1 MRHVWLAVWFVG
13 LVATIAPAWGLS
25 ERFNHETMMPSA
37 EVKRGMTGVGKSVF
51 HGTEITEFGVEI
63 LGVLEKADLGKDL
76 IIGRILDG
84 PVVERRSGVMG
95 GMSGSPVYIGGRLI
109 GAIAYTWPFE
119 REPVAGI
126 TAIEGML
133 EALDKPERQADL
145 SPFAVGVERYS
156 SLRGPVEILG
166 RHITQV
172 RIVSRS
178 GAEGLFADEH
188 TMLMHRVAP
197 PLFCAGLPEQAREYL
212 REELAS
218 YGIEPVAGPG
228 AKRDPVETELVP
240 GAAFGSLLV
249 SGDFDISTGG
259 TVTYRDEDLII
270 AFGHPFM
277 GLGKVD
283 LPLTTSW
290 IHDFIPCYSRTDKLM
305 SPMVEVGTLTQDRPW
320 AVGGK
325 LGPSAGR
332 VPATLRVLDE
342 TRDITR
348 RFRVSV
354 VRHRDLTARFL
365 ATSALSAVYSTYSGG
380 GEGMARVR
388 VRVKGSQGHE
398 ISRADRYY
406 HQGMLGGAAISTLMQ
421 ASAILSLNRFRPQE
435 VAELE
440 YEARLSD
447 RNESAAIEGLWS
459 DQTVARAGEDLTLRL
474 QIRPD
479 NGDVVEEVVTLKVP
493 LDVEQG
499 RMRIGVSGGADAMRT
514 RSRLGVLRPT
524 FYSLEDL
531 IGEFER
537 TESADRLFIA
547 ASTPTRDISVRGV
560 KLPGLPPFL
569 RSLIQDSPRTD
580 IVTGSG
586 ELSVTV
592 DTPWVLYGTALL
604 TIATEDREGRRG
616 RVPPPGAPEP
626 REDGDGAA
634 SRALPRGVPVD
645 MWWAASAFAHAGG
658 PQEAYR
664 PFTLRPANQ
673 DDEDEEEEENGE
685 EDDEAAEDDKDKD
698 KDEPDEPKDKDAGA
712 VARTPSVW
720 RQTTAAHFSEG
731 ETEGVAV
738 RSDGAVVLVPT
749 WERVHQFPQ
758 PYVSALAVHESVV
771 YAGSLS
777 GGCVYR
783 IADDEVKLLY
793 DTGEFGVSAL
803 VATGDGGLLA
813 ATFPSGRIFRI
824 SPDGEGAQWCRLDAN
839 HIYDLVCDGKGG
851 YWAGVGPGAAV
862 WHIDAEGT
870 ARRAL
875 TIRQAH
881 VTRLLVV
888 GDELYIATA
897 QKGALYRYRPD
908 RGLVSVFDGGRDD
921 LTALALAD
929 DGRILVGTAP
939 NGRLVAVDG
948 EGVATTLYEVRGRG
962 ITSVLPF
969 KGRLLAGLGGKGQIV
984 EVVDR
989 DTHTVVRE
997 EGESQVPALAG
1008 SEASVY
1014 AACANPGLLLRADF
1028 SAAAEG
1034 TLEGAPLDAKRR
1046 SAWGRVDWQAHVPKG
1061 AQLAVRLRSGNSADP
1076 QDGSWSAWSVPVS
1089 EPGRA
1094 RADVPAAQFLQYR
1107 LEMTKQEGADPPRLD
1122 WLRLAYLPANQPPT
1136 VKDAKPE
1143 EGQAIQGRFKVT
1155 WKMEDPDKDQLQARL
1170 LARARGKRDFK
1181 TIAQNITKGEYEWN
1195 TRTMDDGIHDLRII
1209 VDDSLANPT
1218 GGEEVSLDIVS
1229 VIIDNTP
1236 PELTVIGEPV
1246 RGEDG
1251 AVTIV
1256 GYALDATSN
1265 IANISWRI
1273 KGEDV
1278 WRAAQLEDGMYDW
1291 RYKRFHITTHAL
1303 KDSVEEIA
1311 IRARDAAGNV
1321 TDRTVKLPAKAEKE
1335 EKEEK
1340 KEAEEKAD

>member
-1 MRHVWLAVWFVG
+1 MRQAWLAVGFVS
-13 LVATIAPAWGLS
+13 LVVTIAPAWALS

-37 EVKRGMTGVGKSVF
+37 EVARGMIGVGKSVF

-84 PVVERRSGVMG
+84 PVVERKSGVMG
-95 GMSGSPVYIGGRLI
+95 GMSGRPVYIDGRII

-133 EALDKPERQADL
+133 EALDRPDKQADL
-145 SPFAVGVERYS
+145 SPFAAGVERYS
-156 SLRGPVEILG
+156 SLRGPVDILG
-166 RHITQV
+166 RRITQV
-172 RIVSRS
+172 RIVPRS
-178 GAEGLFADEH
+178 AAADLFADDH

-197 PLFCAGLPEQAREYL
+197 PLFCAGLPEQARDYL
-212 REELAS
+212 REELVPF
-218 YGIEPVAGPG
+218 GIEPIAGPG
-228 AKRDPVETELVP
+228 VKRDPVDTDLVP

-259 TVTYRDEDLII
+259 TVTYRDDDLII

-305 SPMVEVGTLTQDRPW
+305 SPMAEVGTLTQDRPW

-332 VPATLRVLDE
+332 VPATISITDD

-348 RFRVSV
+348 RFSVSV
-354 VRHRDLTARFL
+354 VRHRDLTGRFL
-365 ATSALSAVYSTYSGG
+365 ATSALSAVFSTYSGG

-398 ISRADRYY
+398 ISREDRYY
-406 HQGMLGGAAISTLMQ
+406 HQGMLVGPAISTLLQ
-421 ASAILSLNRFRPQE
+421 ASSILTLNRFRPQE
-435 VAELE
+435 VVALE
-440 YEARLSD
+440 YEAQLSD
-447 RNESAAIEGLWS
+447 LNDSAAIEGLWA

-474 QIRPD
+474 QLRPD
-479 NGDVVEEVVTLKVP
+479 NGEVVEKVVTLKVP

-524 FYSLEDL
+524 FYNLEDL

-537 TESADRLFIA
+537 TEPSDRLFIA

-569 RSLIQDSPRTD
+569 RSIIQNSPRTD

-586 ELSVTV
+586 ELSVTL

-604 TIATEDREGRRG
+604 TVPTEDREGRRG
-616 RVPPPGAPEP
+616 RVPPPGPPGPPGPPEP
-626 REDGDGAA
+626 RENGDSAA
-634 SRALPRGVPVD
+634 SAALPRGVPTQL
-645 MWWAASAFAHAGG
+645 WWAASGFTHPAG
-658 PQEAYR
+658 PREAYR
-664 PFTLRPANQ
+664 PFTLRPVNEDE
-673 DDEDEEEEENGE
+673 DDEDEKDEEN
-685 EDDEAAEDDKDKD
+685 DKPDKDDND
-698 KDEPDEPKDKDAGA
+698 KDEPEKPKDKEAGA
-712 VARTPSVW
+712 VARRPSVW
-720 RQTTAAHFSEG
+720 TQTTAAHFSEG
-731 ETEGVAV
+731 EAESVAV

-749 WERVHQFPQ
+749 WEKLHQFPQ
-758 PYVSALAVHESVV
+758 PYVSALAVHEGVV

-783 IADDEVKLLY
+783 VADGDVKLLY

-803 VATGDGGLLA
+803 VPTAEGALLA

-824 SPDGEGAQWCRLDAN
+824 TPDGEGAQWSRLDAD
-839 HIYDLVCDGKGG
+839 HIHALVADGKGG

-862 WHIDAEGT
+862 WHIDAEGA
-870 ARRAL
+870 ARRAA
-875 TIRQAH
+875 TVRQAH

-888 GDELYIATA
+888 GDDLYIATA
-897 QKGALYRYRPD
+897 QKGALYRYRPG
-908 RGLVSVFDGGRDD
+908 RGLISVFDGGKDD

-939 NGRLVAVDG
+939 NGRLVAVDA
-948 EGVATTLYEVRGRG
+948 EGAATTLYQVSGRG
-962 ITSVLPF
+962 ITAILPF
-969 KGRLLAGLGGKGQIV
+969 KGRLFAGLGGKGQIV
-984 EVVDR
+984 EVIDR
-989 DTHTVVRE
+989 ETHTVLRE
-997 EGESQVPALAG
+997 ERESQVLALG
-1008 SEASVY
+1008 CTDASVY
-1014 AACANPGLLLRADF
+1014 AACANPGLLLKADF

-1034 TLEGAPLDAKRR
+1034 TLTGAPLDAKRR
-1046 SAWGRVDWQAHVPKG
+1046 AAWGRVDWQAHVPEG
-1061 AQLAVRLRSGNSADP
+1061 AQLAIRMRSGNSSDP
-1076 QDGSWSAWSVPVS
+1076 LDESWSAWSLPLT
-1089 EPGRA
+1089 EPGRG
-1094 RADVPAAQFLQYR
+1094 RADVPPAQFLQYR
-1107 LEMTKQEGADPPRLD
+1107 LDMTKQDGAEPPRLH
-1122 WLRLAYLPANQPPT
+1122 WIRLAYLPANQTPT
-1136 VKDAKPE
+1136 IKDAKPE
-1143 EGQAIQGRFKVT
+1143 EGQAISGKFKLT

-1181 TIAQNITKGEYEWN
+1181 TIAQNITKAEYEWN
-1195 TRTMDDGIHDLRII
+1195 TKTSDDGVYDLRII
-1209 VDDSLANPT
+1209 VDDGLANPT
-1218 GGEEVSLDIVS
+1218 TAEQATLDIFN
-1229 VIIDNTP
+1229 VIIDNTS
-1236 PELTVIGEPV
+1236 PELNIVGEPV
-1246 RGEDG
+1246 RNEDG
-1251 AVTIV
+1251 AVTIA
-1256 GYALDATSN
+1256 GHAFDATSN
-1265 IANISWRI
+1265 IANIAWRI

-1278 WRAAQLEDGMYDW
+1278 WRAAALDDGMYDW
-1291 RYKRFHITTHAL
+1291 RYKRFHITTHPL
-1303 KDSVEEIA
+1303 KDAVDEIT

-1321 TDRTVKLPAKAEKE
+1321 TDRTVKLPEKAATPEKE
-1335 EKEEK
+1335 
-1340 KEAEEKAD
+1340 EAEEKPE